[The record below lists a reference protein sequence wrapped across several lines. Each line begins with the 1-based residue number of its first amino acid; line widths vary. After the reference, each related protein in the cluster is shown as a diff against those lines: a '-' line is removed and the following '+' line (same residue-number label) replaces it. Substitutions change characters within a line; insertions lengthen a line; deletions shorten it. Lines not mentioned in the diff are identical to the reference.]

1 MQKEKDIMIN
11 VDDLSFAIDDA
22 KILSSVSIDVKKH
35 EFVGLIGPNGCG
47 KSTLLKNIYRHYK
60 PDHGAV
66 YLDGRDVHAMNSKE
80 AARKMAVVA
89 QENVEDFDFSVLQMV
104 MMGRYAHKK
113 LFQGDNAEDI
123 RICEQAL
130 ETVGL
135 LHLRDRSF
143 LSLSGGEKQRIYLAM
158 AFAQQSEIIVLDEPT
173 NHLDIGYQLLMME
186 TMRKFRDK
194 TIFTSVHDMNLAAWF
209 CDRIIVMNHG
219 KIIETGKPEEILT
232 KELIKDV
239 FHVNVEIGRREADGR
254 MQIAYLNYTNG
265 IDK

>member
-1 MQKEKDIMIN
+1 MQEKTMIG
-11 VDDLSFAIDDA
+11 VDNLSFEIDHTA
-22 KILSSVSIDVKKH
+22 ILSSISIDVKQH

-47 KSTLLKNIYRHYK
+47 KSTLLKNIYRHYQ

-66 YLDGRDVHAMNSKE
+66 YLDGHDVYSMNSRE
-80 AARKMAVVA
+80 VARKMAVVA

-113 LFQGDNAEDI
+113 LFQSDNAEDI
-123 RICEQAL
+123 QICEHAL

-135 LHLRDRSF
+135 LYLRDRSF

-186 TMRKFRDK
+186 TMRRFRDK

-219 KIIETGKPEEILT
+219 QIIKIGRPEEILT
-232 KELIKDV
+232 RELIRDV
-239 FHVNVEIGRREADGR
+239 FHVDADIHQRETDGR
-254 MQIAYLNYTNG
+254 LQIDYLKYHAE
-265 IDK
+265 